1 LFWEQLSI
9 KEKQREHSD
18 KKHTPI
24 PLYMRLN
31 GCMFITL
38 DDLISELKMTTII
51 KFIAKEFQQF
61 RRDPKMFG
69 IILVAPVIQLIFLGY
84 AANLDVENVKMVV
97 FDQDRTSTSREFIKR
112 FTGSGYF
119 EIVDNVSSYKE
130 LETKIDRAE
139 AILGLVISQDFEKN
153 IARRQPAS
161 LQAIFEGSDG
171 NQAAIAAGY
180 VQMIVA
186 KYSKDIVTEFMN
198 ISGRKI
204 SHAGNLS
211 AEVRVWYNPEMKTR
225 NYMVPGIVGLLVSLV
240 TLVLTSLAIVK
251 EKEIG
256 TMEQLI
262 VTPIKPYQLIAGKLI
277 PFTILG
283 LISVIIVLLA
293 MRIIFAIPVKGSEPF
308 LLFSALLYILST
320 LGIGLFISTISK
332 TQQQAMMIAIFAVMM
347 PMIFLSGFAFPI
359 ENMPKVIQFISHIIP
374 LKYFNTIIRGVILKG
389 LGFVDLWFEAL
400 ILLMMGLVIL
410 FLSAN
415 RFHKKLE

>member
-1 LFWEQLSI
+1 
-9 KEKQREHSD
+9 
-18 KKHTPI
+18 
-24 PLYMRLN
+24 MN
-31 GCMFITL
+31 
-38 DDLISELKMTTII
+38 TII

-69 IILVAPVIQLIFLGY
+69 IILIAPVIQLIFLGY
-84 AANLDVENVKMVV
+84 AVNLDVENVKMVV
-97 FDQDRTSTSREFIKR
+97 FDQDRTSASREFVNN
-112 FTGSGYF
+112 FTSSGYF
-119 EIVDNVSSYKE
+119 EIVDYVSSYKE
-130 LETKIDRAE
+130 LENKIDRAD
-139 AILGLVISQDFEKN
+139 AILGLVISNDFEKN
-153 IARRQPAS
+153 IARGQPAP

-171 NQAAIAAGY
+171 NQASIAAGY
-180 VQMIVA
+180 VQMIVT
-186 KYSKDIVTEFMN
+186 KYSKDVVTEFMN
-198 ISGRKI
+198 LSGRKI
-204 SHAGNLS
+204 SPAGNLS

-277 PFTILG
+277 PFTVMG

-359 ENMPKVIQFISHIIP
+359 ENMPKIIQFISHIIP

-389 LGFVDLWFEAL
+389 LGFADLWFEAVVL
-400 ILLMMGLVIL
+400 FIMGVSIL

-415 RFHKKLE
+415 RFQKKLD